1 MRGLARAMQ
10 VIETLLPLSE
20 RYTGEAL
27 RVIAGVTYFGNS
39 EKAKRELGFAPRAG
53 DPSETTARALE
64 MLYMEMLHG
73 CAAIAECGTVHSDE
87 TYIPKV

>member
-27 RVIAGVTYFGNS
+27 RVIAGVTYLGEN
-39 EKAKRELGFAPRAG
+39 EKAKRELGFAPRPLEAG
-53 DPSETTARALE
+53 LRETLLHEMALLGIAPRAR
-64 MLYMEMLHG
+64 
-73 CAAIAECGTVHSDE
+73 S
-87 TYIPKV
+87 